1 VKLKN
6 LVDPDPFDSKSWIE
20 MEKVADTV
28 SSLVDRNDF
37 RGFEFKLP
45 DSILTGSSGEV
56 QYVSNGITYT
66 TYKQY
71 SIKIALLS
79 NNSAVVPRVADL
91 RAIALQI

>member
-1 VKLKN
+1 
-6 LVDPDPFDSKSWIE
+6 
-20 MEKVADTV
+20 MEKEIDSV
-28 SSLVDRNDF
+28 SSLVDKNDF

-45 DSILTGSSGEV
+45 DSSLTGLSGVV

-71 SIKIALLS
+71 SIKIGLTS
-79 NNSAVVPRVADL
+79 NNSAIVPRVADL